1 MPLPAADRNL
11 RRLVAELA
19 TTTKDDVAA
28 VLAGLEERQRERVE
42 ALLAEYRGPE
52 ASPAGGGDR
61 RQPVI
66 VSDLSPW
73 LADRWARSN
82 LDGARGGEATQI
94 WSGHDLSYSMTP
106 TALAALREAVLSVE
120 RSAPPTS
127 DQATSAGWLTG
138 LAALLRRIQPQ

>member
-52 ASPAGGGDR
+52 ASPVGRGDR
-61 RQPVI
+61 RQPVM
-66 VSDLSPW
+66 VSELSPW

-82 LDGARGGEATQI
+82 LDEAHRVEATQI

-120 RSAPPTS
+120 RRAPSTP
-127 DQATSAGWLTG
+127 DQATSAGWFTG
-138 LAALLRRIQPQ
+138 LAALLRRIHPR